1 MARKRKTTTK
11 TTKTAKSLQ
20 PVRSLPSPKAV
31 ESKPKEK
38 VYSYQE
44 LAGLFGISKLKARA
58 YFNMCKIDYDTKLT
72 IKQARELF
80 KKF

>member
-31 ESKPKEK
+31 ESQPKEK
-38 VYSYQE
+38 VYSY
-44 LAGLFGISKLKARA
+44 
-58 YFNMCKIDYDTKLT
+58 
-72 IKQARELF
+72 
-80 KKF
+80 